1 MQLVAES
8 VFGLCDNLKPNR
20 FNRTERKR
28 FCGALHMQSPL
39 FLPKVDFL
47 MNILIQSAI
56 AWKELTEYRYQF
68 LYGYKK
74 TLYTINL
81 SFSYEDYPH
90 LAGFQYLKDIVLPNY
105 TSAQIVNRIIEN
117 KITFEQI
124 QKSNR
129 YEEMVKPR
137 LKALIHLKDSLDN
150 DFILY
155 SFMPQMYPFIANI
168 KANYLIASHFNID
181 SFIFIIRTSPNGNS
195 KCDFLCCSA
204 FTKGERDYETNQ
216 KKRSLLKKERIHIPT
231 NTSTTLIDKLISQN

>member
-1 MQLVAES
+1 M
-8 VFGLCDNLKPNR
+8 NL
-20 FNRTERKR
+20 
-28 FCGALHMQSPL
+28 LL
-39 FLPKVDFL
+39 
-47 MNILIQSAI
+47 QSAL

-90 LAGFQYLKDIVLPNY
+90 LAGFQYLKDIALPNY
-105 TSAQIVNRIIEN
+105 TSIQIINRIIEN

-124 QKSNR
+124 QKSAR

-137 LKALIHLKDSLDN
+137 LKALISLKNSLDN

-155 SFMPQMYPFIANI
+155 SFMPQMYPFIVNI
-168 KANYLIASHFNID
+168 KANYLIASHNDID
-181 SFIFIIRTSPNGNS
+181 SYIFIIRTSLDGNA

-204 FTKGERDYETNQ
+204 FTKGERNYETNQ
-216 KKRSLLKKERIHIPT
+216 KKRSLLKKERIHIPS
-231 NTSTTLIDKLISQN
+231 NTSTILMDKLTFQN